1 MENALHHMTAPRERI
16 LRGENGWWFLGPGG
30 IARLKARHLD
40 EAGGLREGA
49 RRQLGE
55 RGLLTVADYRLYS
68 LTVMTSTDCNLGCGY
83 CFQNT
88 ALDPSGGHRPPRIA
102 HARLTSATITEIL
115 EFTGRQMARASLERL
130 RVMLF
135 GGEPLLNPRGCR
147 ELLARAADYGMERA
161 AMTSNGTLLTPLL
174 AKELADLGLGN
185 VQVTFDGDRATHDRI
200 RVTRSG
206 GATFD
211 AIVENMA
218 RVCDVAPLT
227 WNLRINISHHNVDG
241 VTTMIEQ
248 LAERL
253 DPSRCVI
260 DPNLVG
266 DTGIGYA
273 NALSLGGELAVRFN
287 RLQRRALEAGF
298 GLVRPRAHTPCQACS
313 FRDGKYG
320 AVLGAD
326 GRLSSCWES
335 AGKPG
340 WQVGSATGGYDAD
353 SDNRWTSCEADW
365 YPDDRAQ
372 YNAFKDIVDAALLDY
387 LSATGRL

>member
-30 IARLKARHLD
+30 IARLGARHLD
-40 EAGGLREGA
+40 EAGRLRDTA
-49 RRQLGE
+49 RRQLDE
-55 RGLLTVADYRLYS
+55 RGLLTVPGYRLYS

-88 ALDPSGGHRPPRIA
+88 ALDPTGGSRPPRIA

-115 EFTGRQMARASLERL
+115 EFTRRQMERSGLERL

-147 ELLARAADYGMERA
+147 ELLARAADHGMERA

-211 AIVENMA
+211 AIVDNMA

-227 WNLRINISHHNVDG
+227 WNLRINISHHNVDS
-241 VTTMIEQ
+241 VTAMIEQ
-248 LAERL
+248 LAARL
-253 DPSRCVI
+253 DPGRCVI

-273 NALSLGGELAVRFN
+273 NALDLGGELAARFN
-287 RLQRRALEAGF
+287 RLQRHALEAGF

-335 AGKPG
+335 AGKPE
-340 WQVGSATGGYDAD
+340 WQVGSATDGYDAD
-353 SDNRWTSCEADW
+353 SDRRWTSCEADW